1 MCRTENKIRSHS
13 GGINEEIMSGDKD
26 HCEAVVYLHDLRF
39 APSSRPGSRSQ
50 LCPFFQKH

>member
-39 APSSRPGSRSQ
+39 APRCSPGGWSQ
-50 LCPFFQKH
+50 LCPFFQKN